1 MTERQPAIL
10 IVDDVAANRD
20 VLRRRYERHGFQIT
34 EADGGYRAIELTRER
49 HFDLVLLDVTMPD
62 IDGLEVLKR
71 IRQCPSTASLPVIM
85 VTGKAEG
92 DGVAEAFAAGAND
105 YVTKPVDFVVALAR
119 TNAQLGL
126 KRAEKAAREANETL
140 RQMNEH
146 LEQRVAQRTI
156 ELVRANEQL
165 RSEIAERERSEA
177 ENYYIAHHDAL
188 TGLGNRVLFRQQ
200 LNEALDRVR
209 RSGETLAI
217 LFVDLDGFK
226 AINDSLGHS
235 IGDGLLKCIAD
246 RLRGCVRET
255 DVIARLGGDEFAIV
269 QTARDQPQ
277 GATALASRLIE
288 VIGAPCMVEGHQLL
302 AGASIGI
309 AVTAPGQFDPE
320 VLLRS
325 ADLAMYRAKGD
336 GRGVYR
342 FFEPEMD
349 ARAQERRRLEVELR
363 RALQENAFELYYQPL
378 FNLEKSRISGVEA
391 LLRWQH
397 PQRGMVAPTEFIPL
411 AEEIGLIVPLGEWVL
426 RQACAE
432 ATNWPADISV
442 SVNLSPVQFRYDGL
456 VKTVSDVLAETGLSP
471 NRLELEITESV
482 LLDKTNSNLATLNQL
497 RDLGVRISLDDF
509 GTGYSSLSYL
519 RTFHFDKIK
528 VDQSFIHDLTG
539 KGDNLAIVRAIADIG
554 VSFGIATTA
563 EGVETEEQMRYLR
576 QEGYTEVQ
584 GYLFG
589 KPSPASVIRALVADR
604 SRIDHEPPPLKWSG
618 LRYVS

>member
-1 MTERQPAIL
+1 MSECQPTIL
-10 IVDDVAANRD
+10 IVDDIAANRD
-20 VLRRRYERHGFQIT
+20 LLRRRFERHGFQIA
-34 EADGGYRAIELTRER
+34 EADGGHRAIELARER
-49 HFDLVLLDVTMPD
+49 PFDLVLLDVTMPD
-62 IDGLEVLKR
+62 LDGLDVLKS
-71 IRQCPSTASLPVIM
+71 IRQFPATAPLPVIM

-146 LEQRVAQRTI
+146 LELRVAQRTS

-200 LNEALDRVR
+200 LNEALERVR
-209 RSGETLAI
+209 RSGETLAV

-255 DVIARLGGDEFAIV
+255 DIIARLGGDEFAIV
-269 QTARDQPQ
+269 QSSKDQPQ

-288 VIGAPCMVEGHQLL
+288 VIGAPCMVDGHQLL

-309 AVTAPGQFDPE
+309 AVTAPGQLDPE

-349 ARAQERRRLEVELR
+349 ARAQARRRLEVELR
-363 RALQENAFELYYQPL
+363 RALQQNAFELYYQPL
-378 FNLEKSRISGVEA
+378 FNLERNQISGVEA

-397 PQRGMVAPTEFIPL
+397 PERGMVAPTEFIPL

-432 ATNWPADISV
+432 ATNWPTDISV
-442 SVNLSPVQFRYDGL
+442 SVNLSPVQFRYEGL

-528 VDQSFIHDLTG
+528 VDQSFIHDLSAR
-539 KGDNLAIVRAIADIG
+539 GDNLAIVRAIADIG

-589 KPSPASVIRALVADR
+589 KPSPASVIRAVVADR

>member
-10 IVDDVAANRD
+10 SVDDVAANRD

-34 EADGGYRAIELTRER
+34 EADGGYRAIKLTRER

-119 TNAQLGL
+119 TNAQLEL

-209 RSGETLAI
+209 RSGERLAI

-269 QTARDQPQ
+269 QTARDQPE

-309 AVTAPGQFDPE
+309 AVTAPGQLDPE

-378 FNLEKSRISGVEA
+378 FNLERSRISGVEA

-397 PQRGMVAPTEFIPL
+397 AQRGMVAPTEFIPL

-442 SVNLSPVQFRYDGL
+442 SVNLSPVQFRFDGL

-471 NRLELEITESV
+471 NRLELEITESM

-539 KGDNLAIVRAIADIG
+539 TGDNLAIVRAIADIG

-589 KPSPASVIRALVADR
+589 KPSPASVIRALIADR
-604 SRIDHEPPPLKWSG
+604 SPIDHEPPPLKLSG